1 MKNDLT
7 KTLKNESKDRK
18 KMMEEVTNNLDTYSF
33 LIIEL
38 ENKIKE
44 YELEEI
50 KYKNLERES
59 KELTKIYELK
69 LEDLNNKTTSLEN
82 ELKQTRMELVNEK
95 TISKNLKSFL
105 ENIYLS
111 KNTSEKMIFYIKIE
125 DNIIKDNSNVFKWE
139 VSNNFS
145 SLEVCENFKNIN
157 SVVKLNI
164 STLTSWIFGYISLN
178 SLILENY
185 VQCENK
191 DILNKLSLIK
201 IIDGIFLDEIV

>member
-33 LIIEL
+33 RII
-38 ENKIKE
+38 
-44 YELEEI
+44 ELEEI

-105 ENIYLS
+105 EVIVNHY
-111 KNTSEKMIFYIKIE
+111 
-125 DNIIKDNSNVFKWE
+125 
-139 VSNNFS
+139 
-145 SLEVCENFKNIN
+145 
-157 SVVKLNI
+157 
-164 STLTSWIFGYISLN
+164 G
-178 SLILENY
+178 
-185 VQCENK
+185 
-191 DILNKLSLIK
+191 
-201 IIDGIFLDEIV
+201 LDEMEQLSGISIDKIKEYLH

>member
-33 LIIEL
+33 RIIEL

-69 LEDLNNKTTSLEN
+69 LEDLNNKTTLLEN

-105 ENIYLS
+105 EVIVNHY
-111 KNTSEKMIFYIKIE
+111 
-125 DNIIKDNSNVFKWE
+125 
-139 VSNNFS
+139 
-145 SLEVCENFKNIN
+145 
-157 SVVKLNI
+157 
-164 STLTSWIFGYISLN
+164 G
-178 SLILENY
+178 
-185 VQCENK
+185 
-191 DILNKLSLIK
+191 
-201 IIDGIFLDEIV
+201 LDEMEQLSGISIDKIKEYLH

>member
-33 LIIEL
+33 RIIEL

-69 LEDLNNKTTSLEN
+69 LEGLNNKTTSLEN

-105 ENIYLS
+105 EVIVNHY
-111 KNTSEKMIFYIKIE
+111 
-125 DNIIKDNSNVFKWE
+125 
-139 VSNNFS
+139 
-145 SLEVCENFKNIN
+145 
-157 SVVKLNI
+157 
-164 STLTSWIFGYISLN
+164 G
-178 SLILENY
+178 
-185 VQCENK
+185 
-191 DILNKLSLIK
+191 
-201 IIDGIFLDEIV
+201 LDEMEQLSGISIDKIKEYLH

>member
-33 LIIEL
+33 RIMEL

-105 ENIYLS
+105 EVIVNHY
-111 KNTSEKMIFYIKIE
+111 
-125 DNIIKDNSNVFKWE
+125 
-139 VSNNFS
+139 
-145 SLEVCENFKNIN
+145 
-157 SVVKLNI
+157 
-164 STLTSWIFGYISLN
+164 G
-178 SLILENY
+178 
-185 VQCENK
+185 
-191 DILNKLSLIK
+191 
-201 IIDGIFLDEIV
+201 LDEMEQLSGISIDKIKEYLH

>member
-33 LIIEL
+33 RIIEL

-82 ELKQTRMELVNEK
+82 ELKRTRMELVNEK

-105 ENIYLS
+105 EVIVNHY
-111 KNTSEKMIFYIKIE
+111 
-125 DNIIKDNSNVFKWE
+125 
-139 VSNNFS
+139 
-145 SLEVCENFKNIN
+145 
-157 SVVKLNI
+157 
-164 STLTSWIFGYISLN
+164 G
-178 SLILENY
+178 
-185 VQCENK
+185 
-191 DILNKLSLIK
+191 
-201 IIDGIFLDEIV
+201 LDEMEQLSGISIDKIKEYLH

>member
-1 MKNDLT
+1 M
-7 KTLKNESKDRK
+7 
-18 KMMEEVTNNLDTYSF
+18 
-33 LIIEL
+33 EL

-105 ENIYLS
+105 EVIVNHY
-111 KNTSEKMIFYIKIE
+111 
-125 DNIIKDNSNVFKWE
+125 
-139 VSNNFS
+139 
-145 SLEVCENFKNIN
+145 
-157 SVVKLNI
+157 
-164 STLTSWIFGYISLN
+164 G
-178 SLILENY
+178 
-185 VQCENK
+185 
-191 DILNKLSLIK
+191 
-201 IIDGIFLDEIV
+201 LDEMEQLSGISIDKIKEYLH

>member
-18 KMMEEVTNNLDTYSF
+18 KMMEEVTNNLDTYF
-33 LIIEL
+33 FRIIEL

-105 ENIYLS
+105 EVIVNHY
-111 KNTSEKMIFYIKIE
+111 
-125 DNIIKDNSNVFKWE
+125 
-139 VSNNFS
+139 
-145 SLEVCENFKNIN
+145 
-157 SVVKLNI
+157 
-164 STLTSWIFGYISLN
+164 G
-178 SLILENY
+178 
-185 VQCENK
+185 
-191 DILNKLSLIK
+191 
-201 IIDGIFLDEIV
+201 LDEMEQLSGISIDKIKEYLH

>member
-7 KTLKNESKDRK
+7 KTLKNESKGRK

-33 LIIEL
+33 RIIEL

-105 ENIYLS
+105 EVI
-111 KNTSEKMIFYIKIE
+111 
-125 DNIIKDNSNVFKWE
+125 V
-139 VSNNFS
+139 
-145 SLEVCENFKNIN
+145 
-157 SVVKLNI
+157 
-164 STLTSWIFGYISLN
+164 
-178 SLILENY
+178 NY
-185 VQCENK
+185 Y
-191 DILNKLSLIK
+191 
-201 IIDGIFLDEIV
+201 GLDEMEQLSGISIDKIKEYLH